1 MGQKSDKLHC
11 LELSDLDSLKQQ
23 IPTSKHS
30 MYVFEFTLLC
40 YHGMHRSIDSTISIE
55 STIQLG
61 YGYVHPC
68 TSAQSANVTA
78 ERASMEVT
86 ALAS

>member
-1 MGQKSDKLHC
+1 MGQKSNKLRC
-11 LELSDLDSLKQQ
+11 LDLSDLDSLKQQ

-30 MYVFEFTLLC
+30 MYVFELLC
-40 YHGMHRSIDSTISIE
+40 YHGMHLPIDSTISIK
-55 STIQLG
+55 STIQVG

-78 ERASMEVT
+78 KRASMEVT